1 LKILNV
7 AEDGRAALRLWP
19 NLPRDL
25 QEQLFEVA
33 VGGDATLRHSLTF
46 TFMSTTKNYSSAKA
60 KGSRVGTVS
69 TFRPEPAKLWH
80 GKAA

>member
-1 LKILNV
+1 LKLNV

-33 VGGDATLRHSLTF
+33 GLTF

-69 TFRPEPAKLWH
+69 TFKPDAAKLWH